1 MKRVIESILD
11 TELRNYRRTCPP
23 NITDLVFLE
32 IEKSY
37 MKDYQDACSLK
48 DAASV
53 NKMIGKIIKDHW
65 SLQNTGRCNSPVS
78 KLISSY
84 EKHSN

>member
-1 MKRVIESILD
+1 MDKVIREILN
-11 TELRNYRRTCPP
+11 TILKHYRNNCPM

-37 MKDYQDACSLK
+37 MKKYELAVKFKGIDTI
-48 DAASV
+48 
-53 NKMIGKIIKDHW
+53 NKYIGKYIKQYWD
-65 SLQNTGRCNSPVS
+65 LKNLGRCNAPQS

-84 EKHSN
+84 EEHSN

>member
-1 MKRVIESILD
+1 MKQLITEILD
-11 TELRNYRRTCPP
+11 TKLKHLKRNCPSD
-23 NITDLVFLE
+23 ITDLVFLE

-37 MKDYQDACSLK
+37 MSFYNLAIK
-48 DAASV
+48 
-53 NKMIGKIIKDHW
+53 NKGSDTINKFIGKIIREHW
-65 SLQNTGRCNSPVS
+65 DLQNLGRCNSPNS